1 MAGMSRAVASL
12 WALVIILFARVV
24 TGVRGN
30 WAGGMPSAARRVY
43 FANHASHGD
52 FILIWAVIPARYRID
67 TRPVAAADYWGASRL
82 RRFLSERVLRAVLID
97 RKRTDPGAS
106 PVDQMAEALEASS
119 LIMFPEGTRNTTD
132 AALLPF
138 KSGLFRLAKACPEA
152 EIVPVWIANLNRVLP
167 KGEFLPVPL
176 LCTVTFGAPLRVME
190 TEDSA
195 AFLDRA
201 RSALLAL
208 APRKDRP

>member
-30 WAGGMPSAARRVY
+30 WVGCMPSAARRVY

-52 FILIWAVIPARYRID
+52 FILIWAVIPARYRVN
-67 TRPVAAADYWGASRL
+67 TRPVAAADYWAASPV
-82 RRFLSERVLRAVLID
+82 RRFLSERVLHAVLID
-97 RKRTDPGAS
+97 RKRTDPGSS
-106 PVDQMAEALEASS
+106 PVDQMAEALQASS

-132 AALLPF
+132 EVLLPF
-138 KSGLFRLAKACPEA
+138 KSGLYRLAMACPDA
-152 EIVPVWIANLNRVLP
+152 EIVPVWIENLNRVLP

-176 LCTVTFGAPLRVME
+176 LCTVTFGAPLTVLDG
-190 TEDSA
+190 EDA
-195 AFLDRA
+195 ASFLDRA

-208 APRKDRP
+208 APRKERP

>member
-1 MAGMSRAVASL
+1 MKRAVASL

-30 WAGGMPSAARRVY
+30 WVGCMPSAARRVY

-52 FILIWAVIPARYRID
+52 FILIWAVIPARYRVT
-67 TRPVAAADYWGASRL
+67 TRPVAAADYWGASRV
-82 RRFLSERVLRAVLID
+82 RRFLSEQVLQAVLID
-97 RKRTDPGAS
+97 RKRTDTGVS
-106 PVDQMAEALEASS
+106 PVDQMAEALQASS

-132 AALLPF
+132 EVLLPF
-138 KSGLFRLAKACPEA
+138 KSGLYRLAKACPDA
-152 EIVPVWIANLNRVLP
+152 EIVPVWIENLNRVLP

-176 LCTVTFGAPLRVME
+176 LCTVTFGAPLAVLDG
-190 TEDSA
+190 EDSA
-195 AFLDRA
+195 SFLDRA

-208 APRKDRP
+208 ARRKERP

>member
-1 MAGMSRAVASL
+1 MKRAVASL

-30 WAGGMPSAARRVY
+30 WVGCMPSAARRVY

-52 FILIWAVIPARYRID
+52 FILIWAVIPARYRVN
-67 TRPVAAADYWGASRL
+67 TRPVAAADYWAASPV
-82 RRFLSERVLRAVLID
+82 RRFLSERVLNAVLID
-97 RKRTDPGAS
+97 RKRTDPGSS
-106 PVDQMAEALEASS
+106 PVDQMAEALRASS

-132 AALLPF
+132 EVLLPF
-138 KSGLFRLAKACPEA
+138 KSGLYRLAKACPDA
-152 EIVPVWIANLNRVLP
+152 EIVPVWIENLNRVLP

-176 LCTVTFGAPLRVME
+176 LCTVTFGAPLSVLDGE
-190 TEDSA
+190 ESA
-195 AFLDRA
+195 SFLDRA

-208 APRKDRP
+208 APAKERP

>member
-1 MAGMSRAVASL
+1 MKRAVASL

-30 WAGGMPSAARRVY
+30 WVGCMPSAARRVY

-52 FILIWAVIPARYRID
+52 FILIWAVIPARYRVN
-67 TRPVAAADYWGASRL
+67 TRPVAAADYWGASRV

-97 RKRTDPGAS
+97 RKRTDPGVS
-106 PVDQMAEALEASS
+106 PVEQMAEALQASS

-132 AALLPF
+132 EVLLPF
-138 KSGLFRLAKACPEA
+138 KSGLYRLAKACPDA
-152 EIVPVWIANLNRVLP
+152 EIVPVWIENLNRVLP

-176 LCTVTFGAPLRVME
+176 LCTVTFGAPLSVLDG
-190 TEDSA
+190 EDSA
-195 AFLDRA
+195 SFLDRA

-208 APRKDRP
+208 APRKERS